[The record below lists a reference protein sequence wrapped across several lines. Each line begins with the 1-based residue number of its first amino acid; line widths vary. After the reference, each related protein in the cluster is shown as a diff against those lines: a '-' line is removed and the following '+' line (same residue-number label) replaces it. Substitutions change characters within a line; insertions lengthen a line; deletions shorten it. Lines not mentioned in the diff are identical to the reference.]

1 MNRFLRA
8 LCVASWVGVAL
19 WAATIFVLSSMSG
32 KAIEQLNVWHMW
44 DKEAH
49 FIAFAAGGLLL
60 ALALQMAFR
69 WRRAVVFRRT
79 LLVLAFFA
87 ASDEWHQ
94 LYTPGRSGADV
105 RDWLADVLGVSLGAA
120 LVCVVR
126 PGERRIS
133 SGPAADATE
142 A

>member
-8 LCVASWVGVAL
+8 LCVASWIAVAL
-19 WAATIFVLSSMSG
+19 WAGTIFVLSSMSG
-32 KAIEQLNVWHMW
+32 KAIEQLNVWHIW

-49 FIAFAAGGLLL
+49 FLAFAVGGLLL

-105 RDWLADVLGVSLGAA
+105 RDWLADVLGVSVGAA
-120 LVCVVR
+120 LVCFTRRDQR
-126 PGERRIS
+126 PVPPGDVP
-133 SGPAADATE
+133 GVTE
-142 A
+142 V